1 MLTQALDP
9 SRMSKHLLW
18 AGGQSQPWGMDV
30 VRMAGMAL
38 ILSGGWEV
46 GQGDT
51 HMSR

>member
-9 SRMSKHLLW
+9 SRMSEHLLW

-38 ILSGGWEV
+38 ILSEGWEV
-46 GQGDT
+46 GQGGT
-51 HMSR
+51 HVSR